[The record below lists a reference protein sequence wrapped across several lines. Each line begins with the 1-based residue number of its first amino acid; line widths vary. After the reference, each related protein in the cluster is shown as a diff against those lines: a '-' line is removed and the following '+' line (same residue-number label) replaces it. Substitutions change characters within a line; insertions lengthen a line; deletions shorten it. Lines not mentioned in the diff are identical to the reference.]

1 MTILPPPIKP
11 DPDLSSL
18 KPISA
23 QGRFEAGI
31 GKAILLLVG
40 ILILTLTLLSQG
52 CTSTPMTPKQ
62 CAQARADIERFSK
75 DETEHE
81 AFTLQLNERCK

>member
-1 MTILPPPIKP
+1 MKQ
-11 DPDLSSL
+11 DSDLSSL
-18 KPISA
+18 RPISA
-23 QGRFEAGI
+23 QARYEAGI
-31 GKAILLLVG
+31 EKAILVLVG
-40 ILILTLTLLSQG
+40 ILILVLTLMLTQG
-52 CTSTPMTPKQ
+52 CAGGQMTPKQ